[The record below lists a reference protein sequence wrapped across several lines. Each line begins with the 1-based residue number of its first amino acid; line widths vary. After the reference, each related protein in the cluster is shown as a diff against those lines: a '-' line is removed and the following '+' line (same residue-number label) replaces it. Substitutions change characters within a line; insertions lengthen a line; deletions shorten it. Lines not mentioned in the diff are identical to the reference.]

1 MVSALVTALRA
12 CVVTLVLTG
21 VLYPLA
27 VTGVAQLL
35 FPGEANGSLVKDE
48 QGRVVGS
55 GLIAQGFTRAGYF
68 QPRPS
73 AAGSGYDGAASSGS
87 NLGPTSQKLKDR
99 VATDAERLRLEN
111 PDAPGL
117 VPAELVTA
125 SASGLDPHLS
135 PEAVRWQAPRVAKA
149 RGVAPERVLALLDSH
164 VEGRTLGVLGEPR
177 VNVLLLNLA
186 MDRQFGRLSA
196 VPSGGTGADV
206 GGAPAPVGPG
216 AR

>member
-1 MVSALVTALRA
+1 MVSHLVTALRA

-27 VTGVAQLL
+27 VTGAAQLL
-35 FPGEANGSLVKDE
+35 FPAEAHGSLVKDE

-55 GLIAQGFTRAGYF
+55 ALIAQGFTRAGYF
-68 QPRPS
+68 QTRPS
-73 AAGSGYDGAASSGS
+73 AAGAGYDGAASSGS
-87 NLGPTSQKLKDR
+87 NLGPTSQKLKER
-99 VATDAERLRLEN
+99 VAADAERLRREN
-111 PDAPGL
+111 PDAPGP

-135 PEAVRWQAPRVAKA
+135 PEAVRWQVPRVVRA

-196 VPSGGTGADV
+196 EPESGAAAGV
-206 GGAPAPVGPG
+206 GGSPAPG
-216 AR
+216 RQ

>member
-1 MVSALVTALRA
+1 MVSNLVTALRA
-12 CVVTLVLTG
+12 CIVTLVLTG

-35 FPGEANGSLVKDE
+35 FPGEAHGSLVKDE

-55 GLIAQGFTRAGYF
+55 ALIAQGFTRAGYF

-99 VATDAERLRLEN
+99 VATDAERLRREN
-111 PDAPGL
+111 PDAPGP

-135 PEAVRWQAPRVAKA
+135 PAAARWQAPRVARA
-149 RGVAPERVLALLDSH
+149 RGVAPERVLALLASH

-186 MDRQFGRLSA
+186 MDRQFGQPPA
-196 VPSGGTGADV
+196 EPEGGTDAGV
-206 GGAPAPVGPG
+206 GGSPAPG
-216 AR
+216 RQ